1 MSEKNNCGWTWI
13 LIIVILF
20 GETIT
25 VLLLA
30 PVAGVY
36 WLFTDAEP
44 ETRRWVL
51 YVTAAIVIV
60 WTWDRVK
67 MRRGQRQQFMMS
79 RQNHVLLRKR
89 LPRPYAVGAVRRIC
103 IFGVN
108 ELDCSVTADEFTS
121 GFRPVVRGFHERT
134 SLIRFSNT
142 QDGRT
147 KTK

>member
-1 MSEKNNCGWTWI
+1 VDQAVHGGEGGGTMSEKNNCGWTWI

-51 YVTAAIVIV
+51 YVTATIVIV

-67 MRRGQRQQFMMS
+67 MRRGQR
-79 RQNHVLLRKR
+79 
-89 LPRPYAVGAVRRIC
+89 
-103 IFGVN
+103 
-108 ELDCSVTADEFTS
+108 
-121 GFRPVVRGFHERT
+121 
-134 SLIRFSNT
+134 
-142 QDGRT
+142 
-147 KTK
+147 